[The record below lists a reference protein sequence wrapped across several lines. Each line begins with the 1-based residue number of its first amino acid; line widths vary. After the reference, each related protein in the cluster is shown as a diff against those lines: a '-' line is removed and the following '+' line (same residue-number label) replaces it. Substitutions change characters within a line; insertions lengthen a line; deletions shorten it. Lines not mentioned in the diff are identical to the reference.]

1 MTSSLSHPLIESMF
15 LPWRQ
20 QHSFQSWP
28 STRTET
34 DTLNML
40 YGKPCLLDEQCLK
53 VESVKVSYCDRSE
66 EFLDQF
72 GFPIEGECPPKVW
85 FWIFI
90 TASAILFIGIFIS
103 CCCILVKCIFRYSI
117 HLAKKSNGCSILNF
131 IFAASLT
138 AVSIYVLKVQEFKI
152 NNKKKWNLQLKNL
165 LRN

>member
-66 EFLDQF
+66 EFLISLDSQSKENVLPKFGSGFLSLLRQF
-72 GFPIEGECPPKVW
+72 SLL
-85 FWIFI
+85 
-90 TASAILFIGIFIS
+90 ASSF
-103 CCCILVKCIFRYSI
+103 
-117 HLAKKSNGCSILNF
+117 LA
-131 IFAASLT
+131 AASLSNVSSGT
-138 AVSIYVLKVQEFKI
+138 AYI
-152 NNKKKWNLQLKNL
+152 
-165 LRN
+165 